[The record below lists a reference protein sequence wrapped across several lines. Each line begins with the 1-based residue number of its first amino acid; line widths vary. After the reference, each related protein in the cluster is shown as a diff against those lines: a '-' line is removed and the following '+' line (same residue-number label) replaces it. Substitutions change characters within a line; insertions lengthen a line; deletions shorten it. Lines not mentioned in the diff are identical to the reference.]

1 MTENLR
7 VIINEIENDSCST
20 SVFANIDKSSIYRLV
35 FVMVFIA
42 CFVTNIL
49 YYLFGF
55 IKNLNIEKP
64 ESIFKDKAI
73 TSFNAIM
80 LVVLICDG
88 VIYFL
93 HKYFG

>member
-1 MTENLR
+1 MQYKLQ
-7 VIINEIENDSCST
+7 EILDFLE
-20 SVFANIDKSSIYRLV
+20 SISESELKTQELV

-73 TSFNAIM
+73 ISFNVIM